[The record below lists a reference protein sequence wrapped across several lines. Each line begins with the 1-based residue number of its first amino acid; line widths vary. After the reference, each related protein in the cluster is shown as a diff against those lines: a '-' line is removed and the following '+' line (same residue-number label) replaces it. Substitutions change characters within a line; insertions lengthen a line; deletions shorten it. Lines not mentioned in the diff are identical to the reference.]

1 MPVVNVKISK
11 QTRETKSMLI
21 KKISEDIS
29 EITHIPIDKV
39 TVVIDE
45 MENDNFGVGGVVFSD
60 ILNTRQ

>member
-1 MPVVNVKISK
+1 MPIVNVKISK
-11 QTRETKSMLI
+11 QTRETKSKLI

-29 EITHIPIDKV
+29 EIAHIPIDKV

-60 ILNTRQ
+60 ILNNRQ